1 MGRKI
6 YDEDLRLN
14 LILNGQGLNQGSKQM
29 VAELGKM
36 ELKMIRLEQTAK
48 SLAAE
53 IKLLEKD
60 EIGNAGALVTAR
72 KAYNDTTTAI
82 RAQSVAIEKLRH
94 QVGLA
99 G

>member
-14 LILNGQGLNQGSKQM
+14 LILNGQGLSQGSRLM

-60 EIGNAGALVTAR
+60 EIGNAVRWQLP
-72 KAYNDTTTAI
+72 
-82 RAQSVAIEKLRH
+82 EKPIMIPPL
-94 QVGLA
+94 QFVLSLLLLKNYGSKWVWP